1 MHTFEIECS
10 ISCSMFQQ
18 LMKLPCLIKV
28 SNRVYRTNYY
38 MKKGI
43 TQIELRI
50 YRYIS
55 KATGDTIEQYYL
67 LLRCNTGIIMGENPV
82 LALDMNKYTK
92 DEIIERLRKR
102 IYEINELRFLNIH
115 KCDMVCWKTDR
126 VDISKDIVC
135 TNINPTLAI
144 IMCNLSFPYKHYN
157 MKPVKI
163 KKDRYLLM
171 TESCYFRSKSRTV
184 NIYFK
189 LVEINNNHKIIDED
203 TLEKIEHMIRIEI
216 QINKKGIYNLNRN
229 KQDKRS
235 LENFLD
241 NNFCHSYLEKE
252 ILSIF
257 GAEEYV
263 NTATAK
269 KLIDQSRYST
279 YDKTVL
285 FSVIQ
290 MIHRYGGLYEL
301 EKAIADVNT
310 FTPTE
315 YGNLRQFR
323 DKWLRKIRLLGINPV
338 TIPDHFG
345 VTELPSI
352 YTLLKN

>member
-1 MHTFEIECS
+1 
-10 ISCSMFQQ
+10 
-18 LMKLPCLIKV
+18 
-28 SNRVYRTNYY
+28 
-38 MKKGI
+38 
-43 TQIELRI
+43 
-50 YRYIS
+50 
-55 KATGDTIEQYYL
+55 
-67 LLRCNTGIIMGENPV
+67 
-82 LALDMNKYTK
+82 
-92 DEIIERLRKR
+92 
-102 IYEINELRFLNIH
+102 
-115 KCDMVCWKTDR
+115 
-126 VDISKDIVC
+126 
-135 TNINPTLAI
+135 
-144 IMCNLSFPYKHYN
+144 
-157 MKPVKI
+157 
-163 KKDRYLLM
+163 M

-257 GAEEYV
+257 GAEKYV

-285 FSVIQ
+285 LSIIQ
-290 MIHRYGGLYEL
+290 MIHKCNGLYEL
-301 EKAIADVNT
+301 EKAIVDVNT

-323 DKWLRKIRLLGINPV
+323 EKWLRKIRLLGINPV